1 VKRPG
6 SKRSGGGSKRGSK
19 KGSRKGSRK
28 GGGSPWLH
36 SGLSKEAAER
46 LLTTA
51 GLDDGR
57 FLVRRRAGVAGEYVL
72 SVVYKGAPTHHLVA
86 KGGGDDGALVIN
98 KKSYGSHNKTIRDL
112 VKTLSKKGPGWPVAL
127 DKPVFK
133 PGAAADDGAAAVVP
147 AVPATIAEPA
157 TATAAVAGGGKPV
170 EEAADWLHGP
180 MAREAADKVLTDAGL
195 DDGRFF
201 VRTRAGVDNQ
211 YVVAVVFRGKPTHHL
226 VTKGSDGTMLINKQP
241 VGSKKTI
248 ADLVQALSKKQ
259 PGWPVALDKPVLK
272 PGF

>member
-1 VKRPG
+1 
-6 SKRSGGGSKRGSK
+6 
-19 KGSRKGSRK
+19 
-28 GGGSPWLH
+28 
-36 SGLSKEAAER
+36 
-46 LLTTA
+46 LLATA

-57 FLVRRRAGVAGEYVL
+57 FLVRRRAGVPGEYVL

-127 DKPVFK
+127 DKPVLK
-133 PGAAADDGAAAVVP
+133 AGAATDDDAAAVP

-157 TATAAVAGGGKPV
+157 TTAAAAI
-170 EEAADWLHGP
+170 EEPADWLHGP
-180 MAREAADKVLTDAGL
+180 MTREAADKVLTDAGL

-226 VTKGSDGTMLINKQP
+226 VTKGSDGTMLINKKP
-241 VGSKKTI
+241 VGSKRTI
-248 ADLVQALSKKQ
+248 SDLVQALSKKQ